1 MNIKSLFGMLGRVL
15 TPLWKGAAKKLVD
28 AESRNLRVKVKSLID
43 DDADASVVRVNRI
56 FDGWQTG
63 IIKGLRGL
71 SFLPA
76 SIADTVVAAVQD
88 EGDKLQARVVDA
100 IKSKVPAAVDLAFDG
115 LEARLSALI
124 DHA

>member
-1 MNIKSLFGMLGRVL
+1 MNFKSLLGLVGRVL
-15 TPLWKGAAKKLVD
+15 TPLWKGAARLVLSR
-28 AESRNLRVKVKSLID
+28 ESADLRGKVKALID
-43 DDADASVVRVNRI
+43 DDKDASIVRVNRI

-76 SIADTVVAAVQD
+76 AIANTIIDGVQS

-100 IKSKVPAAVDLAFDG
+100 VKSKGPAAVDLAFDG